1 MKRIIIITLS
11 LLLIANFVAAA
22 NEGTTGAQFLKI
34 LVGGKATAMGGAF
47 VAVAD
52 DASALYYN
60 PAGIATLSKM
70 SILLNYVKWPAE
82 INYTYFGFVY
92 PLGGIMGS
100 VGFQAGFLT
109 MPSMDVTTIEEP
121 EGTGEKFSATDFEVG
136 GSYAR
141 NFTDKLSIGLTGKFI
156 SQTIADASASMFAFD
171 AGAQYRTG
179 FKSLRIGMA
188 IRNFGSEG
196 QFTGGQTLSDKY
208 TKWSY
213 QTPIN
218 VQYITETFQLPMN
231 FNFGIAY
238 DLLEGPANFLTTSLE
253 FQNPNDGTENVR
265 LGMEYNYSKM
275 IFVRLGYIFNWER
288 FKPRLDNMGD
298 LALNQK
304 IEDLSAGLG
313 FNYNVSGIDVMVD
326 YSYTE
331 MGLLSDQFRN
341 GHRVGLTLAF

>member
-47 VAVAD
+47 VAIAD

-70 SILLNYVKWPAE
+70 SIMLNYVKWPAD
-82 INYTYFGFVY
+82 INYTFFGFVY
-92 PLGGIMGS
+92 PMGGITGS

-109 MPSMDVTTIEEP
+109 MPSMDVTTVEEP

-136 GSYAR
+136 GTYAR
-141 NFTDKLSIGLTGKFI
+141 NFTDKLSIGFSGKFI

-171 AGAQYRTG
+171 AGALYNTG
-179 FKSLRIGMA
+179 FKSLRIGMS

-196 QFTGGQTLSDKY
+196 QFTGGQVLSTTY
-208 TKWSY
+208 TPYSY
-213 QTPIN
+213 QTPVN
-218 VQYITETFQLPMN
+218 VSYITEAFQLPMN

-238 DLLEGPANFLTTSLE
+238 DFLEGPANYLTTTLE
-253 FQNPNDGTENVR
+253 FQNPNDGTENMRVG
-265 LGMEYNYSKM
+265 LEYNYSKM
-275 IFVRLGYIFNWER
+275 IFVRLGYILNYDKL
-288 FKPRLDNMGD
+288 KPRIDNMSD
-298 LALNQK
+298 LSLNK
-304 IEDLSAGLG
+304 KLEDLSAGIG
-313 FNYNVSGIDVMVD
+313 FKYNLSGIDVIVD

-331 MGLLSDQFRN
+331 MGLLSDQFVN